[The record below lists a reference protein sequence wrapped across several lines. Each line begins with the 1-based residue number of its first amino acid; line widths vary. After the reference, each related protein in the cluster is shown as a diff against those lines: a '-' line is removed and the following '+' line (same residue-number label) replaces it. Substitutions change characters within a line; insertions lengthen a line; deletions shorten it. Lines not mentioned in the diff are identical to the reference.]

1 MVWVNYYKDNTMTF
15 IDMPGLEDAK
25 EPVAVPEGKYD
36 LCIIDAKLTEK
47 EGKKSVRL
55 IMEIEGEPEAGNVFH
70 YVGLPAEDDDADKR
84 KTKMLFAR
92 RFFNQFNINTDGG
105 FEMEQL
111 VGSRAS
117 AAMIL
122 QEEYE
127 GDLRNS
133 LKTNKLPTEED

>member
-1 MVWVNYYKDNTMTF
+1 MTF

-25 EPVAVPEGKYD
+25 EPVAVAEGKYD
-36 LCIIDAKLTEK
+36 LCVIQADLTEK
-47 EGKKSVRL
+47 EGKRSVRL
-55 IMEIEGEPEAGNVFH
+55 IIEIEGEPEAGNIFH
-70 YVGLPAEDDDADKR
+70 YIGLPHEDDDGDKR
-84 KTKMLFAR
+84 KTKMLFAS
-92 RFFNQFNINTDGG
+92 RFFNQFKINTDKG

-117 AAMIL
+117 AAMVV

-133 LKTNKLPTEED
+133 LKTDKLPTEAE